1 MRVTMPSQF
10 VEGAAAGA
18 TDAVEQID
26 AHEEVVN
33 QQIASDQH
41 AHDKSA
47 GTVKPLDDEEKKT
60 LAELLRRDR
69 DSKPVASK

>member
-26 AHEEVVN
+26 AHEEVVT

>member
-1 MRVTMPSQF
+1 MRITMPSQF

-26 AHEEVVN
+26 AHEAVVN
-33 QQIASDQH
+33 QQIADDQPG
-41 AHDKSA
+41 HDKTA
-47 GTVKPLDDEEKKT
+47 GTVKPLNDEEKKT

-69 DSKPVASK
+69 QSKPVASK

>member
-18 TDAVEQID
+18 TEAVEQID

-33 QQIASDQH
+33 QQLADDRH

-60 LAELLRRDR
+60 LADLLRRDR

>member
-18 TDAVEQID
+18 SDAVEQID
-26 AHEEVVN
+26 AHEEIVN
-33 QQIASDQH
+33 QHIADEQH
-41 AHDKSA
+41 AHEKAA
-47 GTVKPLDDEEKKT
+47 GTVKPLNDAEQKT

>member
-33 QQIASDQH
+33 QHIADEQH

-47 GTVKPLDDEEKKT
+47 GTVKPLNDEEKKT

-69 DSKPVASK
+69 DSQPVASK

>member
-26 AHEEVVN
+26 AHEQVVN
-33 QQIASDQH
+33 QHIADEQH
-41 AHDKSA
+41 AHDKAA
-47 GTVKPLDDEEKKT
+47 GTVKPLDDEEKKL
-60 LAELLRRDR
+60 LAELLRRER
-69 DSKPVASK
+69 DSQPTASK